1 MKKLSTVAELELSLC
16 GCRPKIERM
25 DLPTA
30 LRRYQGVAR
39 ASMLYDLGVRQ
50 TDIARALDAGTVLR
64 PRRGWIA
71 HIKADAE
78 LIAAAR
84 NGVVLTCITQARR
97 LGLWVREEP
106 STHVAARTPVS
117 RAEAAGCTIHWG
129 KPILPRPPDSLE
141 DPLENVLSFVADC
154 QPFEAALAIWESAL
168 NKQLV
173 VPGQLQA
180 LPLRKRAR
188 LLLADSTPFSDS
200 GLETLFLSRLR
211 WLQVRIVPQAWVD
224 GHKVDFLIGKYLVVQ
239 IDGGHHVGPQ
249 RTSDNRHDSRLALSG
264 YTVLRIGYDQVLND
278 WPTVQHEIMTAFSQ
292 GLHLR
297 RRGIASD

>member
-1 MKKLSTVAELELSLC
+1 
-16 GCRPKIERM
+16 M

-200 GLETLFLSRLR
+200 GLETLFSHDFGGFRYELCRRPGLTGIRSTFSLENTWSCRLMAATTSAPNERVTIGTTLGSR
-211 WLQVRIVPQAWVD
+211 
-224 GHKVDFLIGKYLVVQ
+224 
-239 IDGGHHVGPQ
+239 
-249 RTSDNRHDSRLALSG
+249 
-264 YTVLRIGYDQVLND
+264 
-278 WPTVQHEIMTAFSQ
+278 
-292 GLHLR
+292 
-297 RRGIASD
+297 